1 MALYLYTANYTLDA
15 VKALIK
21 EPQDREAAARKAITA
36 AGGKMQL
43 FFAALGSFD
52 VGIIA
57 EFPNDTDMAAVS
69 LVVGAAGGVTNGTT
83 TKLLTSSEFKE
94 AVTKAGNVMESY
106 RPPQG

>member
-1 MALYLYTANYTLDA
+1 MALYLYTANYTTDA
-15 VKALIK
+15 VKAMIK

-36 AGGKMQL
+36 VGGKMQL

-57 EFPNDTDMAAVS
+57 EFPNDTDMAAVA

-83 TKLLTSSEFKE
+83 TKLLSPTEFRE
-94 AVTKAGNVMESY
+94 AMTKAASVMESY
-106 RPPQG
+106 SPPQG